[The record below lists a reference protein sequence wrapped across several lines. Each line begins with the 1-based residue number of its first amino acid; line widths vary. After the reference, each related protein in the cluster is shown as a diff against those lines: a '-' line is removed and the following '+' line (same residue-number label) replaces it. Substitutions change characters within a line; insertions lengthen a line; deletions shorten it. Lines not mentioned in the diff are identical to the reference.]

1 MHDETWSFCFVLGG
15 LMNKKEKNSIMLD
28 GLVNIYEQYNVN
40 EHHFTKKQDIF
51 NNIIGIKLKNIRLD
65 KGITAEAVVHD
76 TDAFNTIN
84 GLYKFEKGII
94 SVYKLMVL
102 CNYYDVKID
111 TILQT
116 LIRKEVKCKNSH

>member
-1 MHDETWSFCFVLGG
+1 
-15 LMNKKEKNSIMLD
+15 MNKTEKNSIMLN
-28 GLVNIYEQYNVN
+28 GLVDIYKQYPLLEVN
-40 EHHFTKKQDIF
+40 STSNKVDLF
-51 NNIIGIKLKNIRLD
+51 NNIIGIKLKKIRLD
-65 KGITAEAVVHD
+65 KGITADAVVHD
-76 TDAFNTIN
+76 TDAFKTIN

-116 LIRKEVKCKNSH
+116 LTRKENRCKNSH

>member
-1 MHDETWSFCFVLGG
+1 
-15 LMNKKEKNSIMLD
+15 MNKKEKNSIMLN
-28 GLVNIYEQYNVN
+28 GLVDIYKQYPLLEVN
-40 EHHFTKKQDIF
+40 STSNKVDLF
-51 NNIIGIKLKNIRLD
+51 NNIIGIKLKKIRLD

-116 LIRKEVKCKNSH
+116 LTRKEDKCKNSH

>member
-1 MHDETWSFCFVLGG
+1 
-15 LMNKKEKNSIMLD
+15 MNKKEKNSIMLN
-28 GLVNIYEQYNVN
+28 GLVDIYKQYPVLEVN
-40 EHHFTKKQDIF
+40 STSNKVDLF
-51 NNIIGIKLKNIRLD
+51 NNIIGIKLKKIRLY

-116 LIRKEVKCKNSH
+116 LTRKEDKCKNSH

>member
-1 MHDETWSFCFVLGG
+1 MD
-15 LMNKKEKNSIMLD
+15 KKQKNSIMLN
-28 GLVNIYEQYNVN
+28 GLVGVYKETPKV
-40 EHHFTKKQDIF
+40 DLF
-51 NNIIGIKLKNIRLD
+51 NNIIGIKLKKIRLD

-76 TDAFNTIN
+76 TDAFNSIN

-102 CNYYDVKID
+102 CNYYNVKTD

-116 LIRKEVKCKNSH
+116 LTRKEVKCKNSH

>member
-1 MHDETWSFCFVLGG
+1 
-15 LMNKKEKNSIMLD
+15 MNKKEKNSIMLN
-28 GLVNIYEQYNVN
+28 GLVDIYKQYPVLEANSTSNKV
-40 EHHFTKKQDIF
+40 DLF

-102 CNYYDVKID
+102 CDYYDVKID

-116 LIRKEVKCKNSH
+116 LTRKEVKCKNSH

>member
-1 MHDETWSFCFVLGG
+1 
-15 LMNKKEKNSIMLD
+15 MNKKEKNSIILN
-28 GLVNIYEQYNVN
+28 GLVGVYKETPKI
-40 EHHFTKKQDIF
+40 DLF
-51 NNIIGIKLKNIRLD
+51 NSIIGIKLKKIRLD

-76 TDAFNTIN
+76 TDAFKTIN

-116 LIRKEVKCKNSH
+116 LTRKEVKCKNSH

>member
-1 MHDETWSFCFVLGG
+1 
-15 LMNKKEKNSIMLD
+15 MNKKEKNSIMLN
-28 GLVNIYEQYNVN
+28 GLVDIYKQYPVLEVN
-40 EHHFTKKQDIF
+40 STSNKVDLF
-51 NNIIGIKLKNIRLD
+51 NNIIGIKLKKIRLD

-102 CNYYDVKID
+102 CNYYNVKID

-116 LIRKEVKCKNSH
+116 LTRKEVKCKNSH

>member
-1 MHDETWSFCFVLGG
+1 
-15 LMNKKEKNSIMLD
+15 MNKREKNSIMLN
-28 GLVNIYEQYNVN
+28 GLVGVYNQSPN
-40 EHHFTKKQDIF
+40 ADLFS
-51 NNIIGIKLKNIRLD
+51 NIIGIKLKMIRLD
-65 KGITAEAVVHD
+65 KGITAEAVVQD
-76 TDAFNTIN
+76 TDAFKTIN

-116 LIRKEVKCKNSH
+116 LTRKEDKCKNSH

>member
-1 MHDETWSFCFVLGG
+1 MLNALT
-15 LMNKKEKNSIMLD
+15 NKYYSATQINKE
-28 GLVNIYEQYNVN
+28 NVSN
-40 EHHFTKKQDIF
+40 IF
-51 NNIIGIKLKNIRLD
+51 NEVIGVKLKKIRLD
-65 KGITAEAVVHD
+65 KGITAEAVVQD
-76 TDAFNTIN
+76 TDAFKTIN

-116 LIRKEVKCKNSH
+116 LTRKEVKCKNSH

>member
-1 MHDETWSFCFVLGG
+1 
-15 LMNKKEKNSIMLD
+15 MNKKEKNSIMLN
-28 GLVNIYEQYNVN
+28 GLVDIYKQYPVLEVN
-40 EHHFTKKQDIF
+40 STSNKVDLF
-51 NNIIGIKLKNIRLD
+51 NNIIGIKLKKIRLD

-116 LIRKEVKCKNSH
+116 LTRKEDRCKNSH

>member
-1 MHDETWSFCFVLGG
+1 MD
-15 LMNKKEKNSIMLD
+15 KKKKNSIMLN
-28 GLVNIYEQYNVN
+28 GLTNEYYNASQNYGVQKMPLEKVVKLFN
-40 EHHFTKKQDIF
+40 EV
-51 NNIIGIKLKNIRLD
+51 IGIKLKKIRLD

-116 LIRKEVKCKNSH
+116 LTRKEVKCKNSH

>member
-1 MHDETWSFCFVLGG
+1 
-15 LMNKKEKNSIMLD
+15 MNKKEKNSIMLN
-28 GLVNIYEQYNVN
+28 GLENIYKQYSVIDVN
-40 EHHFTKKQDIF
+40 YATKKQEVF

-76 TDAFNTIN
+76 TDAFKTIS

-94 SVYKLMVL
+94 SVYKLVVL
-102 CNYYDVKID
+102 CNYYNVKID

-116 LIRKEVKCKNSH
+116 LTRKEVKCKNSH

>member
-1 MHDETWSFCFVLGG
+1 
-15 LMNKKEKNSIMLD
+15 MNKKEKNSIMLN
-28 GLVNIYEQYNVN
+28 GLVNIYKQYPVLEVN
-40 EHHFTKKQDIF
+40 STSNKVDLF
-51 NNIIGIKLKNIRLD
+51 NNIIGIKLKKIRLD

-116 LIRKEVKCKNSH
+116 LTRKEVKCKNSH

>member
-1 MHDETWSFCFVLGG
+1 MLNALT
-15 LMNKKEKNSIMLD
+15 NKYYSATQINKE
-28 GLVNIYEQYNVN
+28 NVSN
-40 EHHFTKKQDIF
+40 IF
-51 NNIIGIKLKNIRLD
+51 NEVIGVKLKKIRLD
-65 KGITAEAVVHD
+65 KGITADAVVHD
-76 TDAFNTIN
+76 TDAFKTVN

-116 LIRKEVKCKNSH
+116 LTRKEDKCKNSH

>member
-1 MHDETWSFCFVLGG
+1 
-15 LMNKKEKNSIMLD
+15 MNKKEKNSIMLD

-116 LIRKEVKCKNSH
+116 LRRKEVKCKNSH

>member
-1 MHDETWSFCFVLGG
+1 
-15 LMNKKEKNSIMLD
+15 MNKKEKNSIMLD

-40 EHHFTKKQDIF
+40 EHHFTKKQEIF

-116 LIRKEVKCKNSH
+116 LSRKEVKCKNSH

>member
-1 MHDETWSFCFVLGG
+1 
-15 LMNKKEKNSIMLD
+15 MNKKEKNSIMLN
-28 GLVNIYEQYNVN
+28 GLVDIYKQYPLLEVN
-40 EHHFTKKQDIF
+40 STSNKVDLF
-51 NNIIGIKLKNIRLD
+51 NSIIGIKLKKIRLD

-116 LIRKEVKCKNSH
+116 LTRKEDKCKNSH

>member
-1 MHDETWSFCFVLGG
+1 
-15 LMNKKEKNSIMLD
+15 MNKREKNSIMLNA
-28 GLVNIYEQYNVN
+28 LTNKYYSATQINKENVSS
-40 EHHFTKKQDIF
+40 IF
-51 NNIIGIKLKNIRLD
+51 NEVIGVKLKKIRLD

-102 CNYYDVKID
+102 CNYYNVKID

-116 LIRKEVKCKNSH
+116 LTRKEDRCNYSH

>member
-1 MHDETWSFCFVLGG
+1 
-15 LMNKKEKNSIMLD
+15 MNKKEKNSIMLN
-28 GLVNIYEQYNVN
+28 GLVDIYKQYPLLEVN
-40 EHHFTKKQDIF
+40 STSNKVDLF
-51 NNIIGIKLKNIRLD
+51 NNIIGIKLKKIRLD
-65 KGITAEAVVHD
+65 KGITADAVVHD
-76 TDAFNTIN
+76 TDAFKTIN

-116 LIRKEVKCKNSH
+116 LTRKEDKCKNSH

>member
-1 MHDETWSFCFVLGG
+1 
-15 LMNKKEKNSIMLD
+15 MLN
-28 GLVNIYEQYNVN
+28 GLVGVYKETPKV
-40 EHHFTKKQDIF
+40 DLF
-51 NNIIGIKLKNIRLD
+51 NNIIGIKLKKIRLD
-65 KGITAEAVVHD
+65 KGITAEAVVQD
-76 TDAFNTIN
+76 TDAFNNIN

-116 LIRKEVKCKNSH
+116 LTRKEVKCKNSH

>member
-1 MHDETWSFCFVLGG
+1 MLNG
-15 LMNKKEKNSIMLD
+15 LTNEYYNASQNYGIQKMPLD
-28 GLVNIYEQYNVN
+28 KVIKLFN
-40 EHHFTKKQDIF
+40 EV
-51 NNIIGIKLKNIRLD
+51 IGIKLKKIRLD
-65 KGITAEAVVHD
+65 KGITADAVVRD
-76 TDAFNTIN
+76 SDAFKTIN

-116 LIRKEVKCKNSH
+116 LTRKENRCKNSH